1 MDMVAAGAADLMA
14 ANEGSSSDSLARRPR
29 TSTTNSIIGKK
40 TASIR
45 ETKAS
50 RLRAASIVSPID
62 GSSLPRKTGFSDGVP
77 AWSSQ
82 SAATLY
88 NKQKSPMSSSG
99 SLSQTSPRDRDKYHQ
114 RRYSTKMTEPEERF
128 TDSQNSDKNI
138 RRSKRL
144 ALRAA
149 GTKPSSASSD
159 LNQCPLGVGHY
170 HHHDSKDTRR
180 VSNHQSTSDS
190 VAVRASSSSSTST
203 TFASSSGTKRST
215 ANRLGSHDS
224 SEVLK
229 QRVDALTARTRATM
243 ERVERLASSTSSSSS
258 PSSSHAITPIES
270 RTVNLRPGEYQISGI
285 PQMVTSK
292 SRTNAKQSKTVCVV
306 TSSAA
311 ASPSLLTT
319 SNLSSSILKTIN
331 DEVQVIS
338 SSALS
343 SSRHQS
349 ALISILKHKSFDIE
363 TATTVESRP
372 LVTVAL
378 ERDKV
383 INKKHGILKKRS
395 SLDENEILRRRSN
408 SPDVYAE
415 LCSLEYR
422 PIFTNERRSSLDE
435 LVKRPRSPES
445 HLTSILKRKTSGE
458 DDREDIYSTEP
469 QSILKRPSSGGVK
482 SNSTGYHVSIAA
494 AVAKTL
500 GDTEFLNG
508 GACTQ
513 VRPILKKKMSREESS
528 SSDPPSLEP
537 RPILKKKSSTE
548 SDEHEDKPKTILKS
562 SKKNSEDSS
571 NESEAVSPKK
581 LSVLKNR
588 ALQRRTNS
596 LPECDAVRS
605 ILKNSSSGRSRSID
619 ATRDLCLRKRARSVG
634 YEHSSHG
641 DWSEMYDNTDKDI
654 IDVDCRPTSISSSLR
669 CNNFTSSI
677 APIVSFKL
685 PSREDEVIYC
695 DSNAEDSATND
706 DETNSTNINS
716 NNKLNDNIVKLRR
729 ARHISRR
736 YRNRKELTNTIDVLQ
751 TLPSTVVID
760 SSPSVKLLELRKV
773 KADENPAVE
782 KMHVIGINKDTE
794 KLDSTLEN
802 RRQICTASGRNVS
815 QMALRFK
822 AVEEERVK
830 ITSVKESKLPRRNSH
845 QQRQRNDALGQP
857 HSRDLYDR
865 FVTQPVTYREVHEA
879 VLQNQGV
886 DKISAGMKSLDAAPA
901 RRQDFK
907 TDDVDPSKLSLAE
920 RVKFFNRRIATETI
934 SKSDVTL
941 DRAQRRLNSRFRTQP
956 VTLEEVEVASRSI
969 PSKTDNFKKLP
980 DESLGTVA
988 TPETISLTNTD
999 QPKGILKSSSLHALG
1014 IRQKQQDFI
1023 PVSES
1028 SSSSSS
1034 HVDVDVDVDIACC
1047 VNNNKISYSREQ
1059 EPRIVKQCEESES
1072 YNEYCTDVND
1082 GVILRNKNF
1091 SRVCESTRV
1100 VVMNSNSIKRDNTV
1114 PSSEF
1119 IDSNNSCN
1127 SISSTTSS
1135 SSNTIIDSDNLKKNL
1150 KQRILNNSKFRRKS
1164 ESESISNEDNT
1175 LASKKNLR
1183 PVSVVNSVDLPSM
1196 SIAER
1201 LAALQRSGTTDWKR
1215 RVTTETVPLIIADKP
1230 VDNDSKKSSDLC
1242 QKEKEDLAI
1251 KQRRLADRLEKL
1263 ESAAEGW
1270 RKRVVVTDALTFSVA
1285 GKMRVEL
1292 PESLNSHP
1300 KLFDSMGNSC
1310 VSDGKKK
1317 IPRPEHR
1324 KGSAKDTAAAMS
1336 DDSGEE
1342 SKMNGRPSTVQY
1354 VARPDDETFTSF
1366 FDSLSVDK
1374 CREESIDF
1382 DESDFDVITP
1392 YSELLGTRRTT
1403 KFKRRH
1409 VSSRNPIKILAA
1421 RTDIKDE
1428 YTEINTGVA
1437 ERVMKM
1443 TNIEK
1448 LAQNSTLAVEA
1459 LAGLASTENFNAIT
1473 LKNVSDEVAFGSNSK
1488 LRSYKDLM
1496 LILVKGRR
1504 HVQVRLVEP
1513 VAASV
1518 NSGDNYILVTRS
1530 ELYHYSG
1537 KFSNVIEKSR
1547 AADIASRIQRHKD
1560 LGCHAARVVTINE
1573 GKTTGTVT
1581 DTENFWKLLGE
1592 GDINAD
1598 VVEAGHPDE
1607 DELYESALIA
1617 TNVVY
1622 EVVNDELIPLD
1633 KYWGAIP
1640 KIKILDPSKILVFD
1654 FGGEMYIWHGKIAS
1668 MEKRRVAT
1676 RLAQDLWNEGYDYSD
1691 CTVCPIDA
1699 AKIIGRRDVAP
1710 AAVKKDIKRPEW
1722 CLIAKLTQHTET
1734 ILFREKFL
1742 DWPNAAGVIKVKKPE
1757 EKEQVDGKIIV
1768 EPPDVNLML
1777 QSNDTPVD
1785 LILEGCHLGRGSGW
1799 FDQEFSRQYLVMTT
1813 NVTVWHIDEY
1823 SYSQLNDSSVG
1834 QFFTGDSYIV
1844 RWMYT
1849 ITVTGRELSGLPSK
1863 HAVEG
1868 RDRCAYFIWQGSN
1881 ASLNKQGTAALLTVE
1896 LDKEEGPQIRVVEG
1910 NEPAAF
1916 LNLFKGG
1923 MVIHSG
1929 KKSDKRNHNKLRIY
1943 VSRGAEKSETCLIE
1957 VPCSPRQLKSR
1968 GSLVFLDSKS
1978 EKISVW
1984 YGRHSLSHIR
1994 ENALHAAGK
2003 LKDNCPSEAGLGGCN
2018 PSICEIYEGEEPEE
2032 FLNGVMNRKLHMTLN
2047 RKSIP
2052 HHTPRLFH
2060 FSSLSREFTA
2070 SEILCPH
2077 RSKEP
2082 TPFPFLQEEL
2092 YQVNQPALFL
2102 LDNKDEVWLWQGWWP
2117 DTGEEDQ
2124 TGSGAVRWQAERKA
2138 AMTVAIDYWKKM
2150 QTHSSIKKCCVYL
2163 VWAGLEP
2170 LEFINLFPTWTDR
2183 DDIAE
2188 LNIKDGRAPGEILS
2202 VESELARL
2210 MQRTYPPAQLLQRP
2224 LPEGVDPTSLE
2235 LYLSPQHF
2243 LELLGMSIEEFK
2255 ELPSWKQIDIKK
2267 KIGLF

>member
-215 ANRLGSHDS
+215 ANRLG
-224 SEVLK
+224 
-229 QRVDALTARTRATM
+229 
-243 ERVERLASSTSSSSS
+243 
-258 PSSSHAITPIES
+258 
-270 RTVNLRPGEYQISGI
+270 
-285 PQMVTSK
+285 
-292 SRTNAKQSKTVCVV
+292 
-306 TSSAA
+306 
-311 ASPSLLTT
+311 
-319 SNLSSSILKTIN
+319 
-331 DEVQVIS
+331 
-338 SSALS
+338 
-343 SSRHQS
+343 
-349 ALISILKHKSFDIE
+349 
-363 TATTVESRP
+363 
-372 LVTVAL
+372 
-378 ERDKV
+378 
-383 INKKHGILKKRS
+383 
-395 SLDENEILRRRSN
+395 
-408 SPDVYAE
+408 
-415 LCSLEYR
+415 
-422 PIFTNERRSSLDE
+422 
-435 LVKRPRSPES
+435 
-445 HLTSILKRKTSGE
+445 
-458 DDREDIYSTEP
+458 
-469 QSILKRPSSGGVK
+469 
-482 SNSTGYHVSIAA
+482 
-494 AVAKTL
+494 
-500 GDTEFLNG
+500 
-508 GACTQ
+508 
-513 VRPILKKKMSREESS
+513 
-528 SSDPPSLEP
+528 
-537 RPILKKKSSTE
+537 
-548 SDEHEDKPKTILKS
+548 
-562 SKKNSEDSS
+562 
-571 NESEAVSPKK
+571 
-581 LSVLKNR
+581 
-588 ALQRRTNS
+588 
-596 LPECDAVRS
+596 
-605 ILKNSSSGRSRSID
+605 
-619 ATRDLCLRKRARSVG
+619 
-634 YEHSSHG
+634 
-641 DWSEMYDNTDKDI
+641 
-654 IDVDCRPTSISSSLR
+654 
-669 CNNFTSSI
+669 
-677 APIVSFKL
+677 
-685 PSREDEVIYC
+685 EDEVIYC